1 MFRGKPRFEQ
11 LDEYLLRREYDM
23 ALEAIAEEIKKR
35 PENFNLLLRQAE
47 ILGMAGDREKA
58 IGVYRKL
65 ARHYAQQGF
74 YARAI
79 AVTNKI
85 LRLDASRQD
94 VTKELASFI
103 AAQQEAEKAG
113 EAKLKGA
120 EKAGFERLKRPA
132 PTSVAPDAVPAAP
145 PAQPPPPPPQPQ
157 PDAAEQ
163 QAEKER
169 AASRFFVEFPPGG
182 LEQLLYAAAVRS
194 FDPPEVIVREGEPGT
209 SFFLIEDGAVE
220 VQTQDPSGKP
230 LVLAQLNAGEF
241 FGEVSV
247 LTGKPRTATIVA
259 RTPVTVIEISKRDM
273 DRIARQFPEVRTVL
287 QRFYE
292 RRAQATVEAML
303 ARMRKAD
310 A

>member
-1 MFRGKPRFEQ
+1 MFKGKPRFEQ
-11 LDEYLLRREYDM
+11 LDEYLLRRDYEM
-23 ALEAIAEEIKKR
+23 ALEAIAEEVKKR

-58 IGVYRKL
+58 IGVYRRL

-79 AVTNKI
+79 AVINKV
-85 LRLDASRQD
+85 LRLDATRQD

-103 AAQQEAEKAG
+103 AAQQENEKAAQVKLKTAEKEG
-113 EAKLKGA
+113 HEKLKHPVPP
-120 EKAGFERLKRPA
+120 PA
-132 PTSVAPDAVPAAP
+132 PPNAISA
-145 PAQPPPPPPQPQ
+145 PPPPEPRPQPAPATDPAQ
-157 PDAAEQ
+157 Q

-194 FDPPEVIVREGEPGT
+194 FDPPEVIVKEGDPGT
-209 SFFLIEDGAVE
+209 SFFLIEDGEVE
-220 VQTQDPSGKP
+220 VHTQDPSGKP
-230 LVLAQLNAGEF
+230 LVLAQLGAGEF

-259 RTPVTVIEISKRDM
+259 RTPVTLIEISSKDL

-292 RRAQATVEAML
+292 RRAQATVEVML
-303 ARMRKAD
+303 ARMRGGNA
-310 A
+310 

>member
-1 MFRGKPRFEQ
+1 MFKGKPRFEQ
-11 LDEYLLRREYDM
+11 LDEYLLRRDYEM

-58 IGVYRKL
+58 IGVYRRL

-79 AVTNKI
+79 AVINKV
-85 LRLDASRQD
+85 LRLDATRQD
-94 VTKELASFI
+94 ITKELAAFI
-103 AAQQEAEKAG
+103 AAQQENEKAAQVKLKTAEK
-113 EAKLKGA
+113 KGH
-120 EKAGFERLKRPA
+120 ERLKHSGPPPA
-132 PTSVAPDAVPAAP
+132 PPDAISA
-145 PAQPPPPPPQPQ
+145 PPPPEPRPQPAPATDPAQ
-157 PDAAEQ
+157 Q

-194 FDPPEVIVREGEPGT
+194 FDPPEVIVKEGDPGT
-209 SFFLIEDGAVE
+209 SFFLIEDGEVE
-220 VQTQDPSGKP
+220 VHTQDPSGKP
-230 LVLAQLNAGEF
+230 LVLAQLGAGEF

-259 RTPVTVIEISKRDM
+259 RTPVTLIEISSKDL

-292 RRAQATVEAML
+292 RRAQATVEVML
-303 ARMRKAD
+303 ARMRGGNA
-310 A
+310 

>member
-1 MFRGKPRFEQ
+1 MFKGKPRFEQ
-11 LDEYLLRREYDM
+11 LDEYLLRRDYEM

-79 AVTNKI
+79 AVINKV
-85 LRLDASRQD
+85 LRLDATRQD
-94 VTKELASFI
+94 ITRELASFI
-103 AAQQEAEKAG
+103 ATQQETEKAAQ
-113 EAKLKGA
+113 AKLKGA
-120 EKAGFERLKRPA
+120 EKESPKRAKPPA
-132 PTSVAPDAVPAAP
+132 PPAAP
-145 PAQPPPPPPQPQ
+145 RPAQPAPPSSTPHADP
-157 PDAAEQ
+157 ARQ
-163 QAEKER
+163 QAEKEL

-182 LEQLLYAAAVRS
+182 LEQLLYAAAVRA
-194 FDPPEVIVREGEPGT
+194 FDPPEVIVREGDPGT
-209 SFFLIEDGAVE
+209 SFFLIEDGEVE
-220 VQTQDPSGKP
+220 VHTQDPSGKP
-230 LVLAQLNAGEF
+230 VVLAQLSAGEF

-259 RTPVTVIEISKRDM
+259 RTPVTVIEIAKKDL
-273 DRIARQFPEVRTVL
+273 DRIAQRFPEVRTVL

-292 RRAQATVEAML
+292 RRAQATVEVML
-303 ARMRKAD
+303 ARMRSGD

>member
-1 MFRGKPRFEQ
+1 MFKGKPRFEQ
-11 LDEYLLRREYDM
+11 LDEYLLRRDYEM

-58 IGVYRKL
+58 IGVYRRL

-79 AVTNKI
+79 AVINKV
-85 LRLDASRQD
+85 LRLDATRQD
-94 VTKELASFI
+94 ITKELAAFI
-103 AAQQEAEKAG
+103 AAQQENEKAAQVKLKTAEKEG
-113 EAKLKGA
+113 HEKLKHPVPP
-120 EKAGFERLKRPA
+120 PA
-132 PTSVAPDAVPAAP
+132 PPDAISA
-145 PAQPPPPPPQPQ
+145 PPPPEPRPQPAPATDPAQ
-157 PDAAEQ
+157 Q

-194 FDPPEVIVREGEPGT
+194 FDPPEVIVKEGDPGT
-209 SFFLIEDGAVE
+209 SFFLIEDGEVE
-220 VQTQDPSGKP
+220 VHTQDPSGKP
-230 LVLAQLNAGEF
+230 LVLAQLGAGEF

-259 RTPVTVIEISKRDM
+259 RTPVTLIEISSKDLE
-273 DRIARQFPEVRTVL
+273 RIARQFPEVRTVL

-292 RRAQATVEAML
+292 RRAQATVEVML
-303 ARMRKAD
+303 ARMRGGNA
-310 A
+310 

>member
-1 MFRGKPRFEQ
+1 MFKGKPRFEQ
-11 LDEYLLRREYDM
+11 LDEYLLRRDYEM

-58 IGVYRKL
+58 IGVYRRL

-79 AVTNKI
+79 AVINKV
-85 LRLDASRQD
+85 LRLDATRQD
-94 VTKELASFI
+94 ITKELAAFI
-103 AAQQEAEKAG
+103 AAQQENEKAAQVKLKTAEKEG
-113 EAKLKGA
+113 HEKLKHPVPP
-120 EKAGFERLKRPA
+120 PA
-132 PTSVAPDAVPAAP
+132 PPNAISA
-145 PAQPPPPPPQPQ
+145 PPPPEPRPQPAPATDPAQ
-157 PDAAEQ
+157 Q

-194 FDPPEVIVREGEPGT
+194 FDPPEVIVKEGDPGT
-209 SFFLIEDGAVE
+209 SFFLIEDGEVE
-220 VQTQDPSGKP
+220 VHTQDPSGKP
-230 LVLAQLNAGEF
+230 LVLAQLGAGEF

-259 RTPVTVIEISKRDM
+259 RTPVTLIEISSKDL

-292 RRAQATVEAML
+292 RRAQATVEVML
-303 ARMRKAD
+303 ARMRGGNA
-310 A
+310 

>member
-1 MFRGKPRFEQ
+1 MFKGKPRFEQ
-11 LDEYLLRREYDM
+11 LDEYLLRRDYEM

-79 AVTNKI
+79 AVINKV
-85 LRLDASRQD
+85 LRLDATRQD
-94 VTKELASFI
+94 ITKELASFI
-103 AAQQEAEKAG
+103 AAQQEAEKA
-113 EAKLKGA
+113 AQVKLKTA
-120 EKAGFERLKRPA
+120 EKEGHERLKHPVPPA
-132 PTSVAPDAVPAAP
+132 ASPEVVPASL
-145 PAQPPPPPPQPQ
+145 PAQPPPLPPAPHA
-157 PDAAEQ
+157 DAAQQ

-194 FDPPEVIVREGEPGT
+194 FDSPEVIVREGDPGT
-209 SFFLIEDGAVE
+209 SFFLIEEGDVE

-230 LVLAQLNAGEF
+230 LVLAQLGAGEF

-259 RTPVTVIEISKRDM
+259 KTPVTVIEISKRDL
-273 DRIARQFPEVRTVL
+273 DRIARQFPDVRTVL

-292 RRAQATVEAML
+292 RRAQATVEVML
-303 ARMRKAD
+303 ARMRGGNA
-310 A
+310 

>member
-1 MFRGKPRFEQ
+1 MFKGKPRFEQ
-11 LDEYLLRREYDM
+11 LDEYLLRRDYEM

-58 IGVYRKL
+58 IGVYRRL

-79 AVTNKI
+79 AVINKV
-85 LRLDASRQD
+85 LRLDATRQD
-94 VTKELASFI
+94 ITKELAAFI
-103 AAQQEAEKAG
+103 AAQQENEKAAQVKLKTAEKEG
-113 EAKLKGA
+113 HEKLKHPVPP
-120 EKAGFERLKRPA
+120 PA
-132 PTSVAPDAVPAAP
+132 PPDAISA
-145 PAQPPPPPPQPQ
+145 PPPPEPRPQPAPAIDPAQ
-157 PDAAEQ
+157 Q

-194 FDPPEVIVREGEPGT
+194 FDPPEVIVKEGDPGT
-209 SFFLIEDGAVE
+209 SFFLIEDGEVE
-220 VQTQDPSGKP
+220 VHTQDPSGKP
-230 LVLAQLNAGEF
+230 LVLAQLGAGEF

-259 RTPVTVIEISKRDM
+259 RTPVTLIEISSKDL

-292 RRAQATVEAML
+292 RRAQATVEVML
-303 ARMRKAD
+303 ARMRGGNA
-310 A
+310 

>member
-1 MFRGKPRFEQ
+1 MIFKGKPRFEQ

-23 ALEAIAEEIKKR
+23 ALEAIAEELKKR

-85 LRLDASRQD
+85 LRLDATRQD
-94 VTKELASFI
+94 VTRELAGFI
-103 AAQQEAEKAG
+103 AAQQETEKAAQ
-113 EAKLKGA
+113 AKLKGA
-120 EKAGFERLKRPA
+120 EKESHERLKRP
-132 PTSVAPDAVPAAP
+132 VPPPAP
-145 PAQPPPPPPQPQ
+145 PEVVFAPPPPDPFPLPQPQ
-157 PDAAEQ
+157 VDAAQQ

-194 FDPPEVIVREGEPGT
+194 FDPPDVIVREGDPGT
-209 SFFLIEDGAVE
+209 SFFLIEDGEVE
-220 VQTQDPSGKP
+220 VQTQDPARKP
-230 LVLAQLNAGEF
+230 LVLAQLSAGEF

-259 RTPVTVIEISKRDM
+259 RTPVTVIEISREAL

-303 ARMRKAD
+303 ARMRGVNA
-310 A
+310 

>member
-1 MFRGKPRFEQ
+1 MFKGKPRFEQ
-11 LDEYLLRREYDM
+11 LDEYLLRRDYEM

-58 IGVYRKL
+58 IGVYRRL

-79 AVTNKI
+79 AVINKV
-85 LRLDASRQD
+85 LRLDATRQD

-103 AAQQEAEKAG
+103 AAQQENEKAAQVKLKTAEKEG
-113 EAKLKGA
+113 HEKLKHPVPPPA
-120 EKAGFERLKRPA
+120 PPDAISAPPPPESRPQPA
-132 PTSVAPDAVPAAP
+132 PTTD
-145 PAQPPPPPPQPQ
+145 PAQ
-157 PDAAEQ
+157 Q

-194 FDPPEVIVREGEPGT
+194 FDPPEVIVKEGDPGT
-209 SFFLIEDGAVE
+209 SFFLIEDGEVE
-220 VQTQDPSGKP
+220 VHTQDPSGKP
-230 LVLAQLNAGEF
+230 LVLAQLGAGEF

-259 RTPVTVIEISKRDM
+259 RTPVTLIEISSKDL

-292 RRAQATVEAML
+292 RRAQATVEVML
-303 ARMRKAD
+303 ARMRGGNA
-310 A
+310 